1 MALGDALGILLG
13 SEDGV
18 LDGSVLG
25 MGLGNELGILLG
37 SAEGALDG

>member
-1 MALGDALGILLG
+1 MSLGDALGILLG
-13 SEDGV
+13 SKDGV

-25 MGLGNELGILLG
+25 MRLVNELGILLG